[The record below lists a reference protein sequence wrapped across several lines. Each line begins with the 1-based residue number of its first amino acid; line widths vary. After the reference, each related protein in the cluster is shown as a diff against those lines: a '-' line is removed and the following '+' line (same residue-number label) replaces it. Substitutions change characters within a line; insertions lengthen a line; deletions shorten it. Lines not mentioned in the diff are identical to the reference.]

1 MENGKLAH
9 SKTAT
14 LQSNEEIE
22 KGKKFQ
28 QQGQL
33 IEATGCYHRAIELN
47 PSEIEAYQ
55 SLAAILKQQG
65 YFDEAALYYRQA
77 LELRQYSSALVVLND
92 REKVSVPTPTTNL
105 NSPFS
110 FHSLLDD
117 RRKSPAAII
126 QFKLESKNY
135 LVSLVLSERDSFD
148 REAWALPNPRSN
160 VDVDI
165 EEEVRIGLQQALT
178 AIETKNWHEAILA
191 CQKALELDPKAAQA
205 YKIMG
210 NALQRSGKAAD
221 AMNCYNKAIE
231 LQPDLAEVYA
241 SIADLYAQQKKWQ
254 QAIEH
259 YQKAILINPKLPAI
273 YRNLANVWHQVGKPR
288 KALECTYQAVTLEPE
303 KTPSEQQLILGDRL
317 CKQGKINEAIVYYR
331 RAIEANPQFAPAY
344 QKIAELF
351 EKQQHWQQATAY
363 YRRALQLSEADRNGD
378 FKGNARLFSAS
389 SEPIALL
396 PDSDRFNLRQL
407 TSIKPVQNLLKSRN
421 QNTFIDRQKRKL
433 KLDRTKPEQIL
444 VDRIREYLDKVEQNP
459 TSAGFRVNLGNLYAQ
474 QKQWEKA
481 MACYNCAIQL
491 DPNLAIAH
499 RNLAKV
505 LQYTGRQQEAIESL
519 YRALELNPEL
529 GNAQEYLQLG
539 HSFLKNGKSKTAIAC
554 YRQAIENAPNNI
566 EAYHCL
572 GEALIEQGQ
581 QQEAID
587 CYHLAIERNPQ
598 DSESYHRLAKTLV
611 ANNELI
617 HGISC
622 YRKAIELQS
631 DRFELHY
638 ELAEL
643 LTKQARWYEAVRAYY
658 QAVELNPNFPWA
670 YYYLGTVLLKIKRW
684 KKAASSFRKA
694 IELNPN
700 FLWSYYYLAE
710 ALMELEDWDGAIAI
724 CTRALQ
730 HQPDFFEASHQL
742 NQALAQKLI
751 AKIED

>member
-1 MENGKLAH
+1 MENGKLAN

-14 LQSNEEIE
+14 SRSNEEIE

-33 IEATGCYHRAIELN
+33 LEATNCYHRALELN
-47 PSEIEAYQ
+47 PLEVEAYQ

-65 YFDEAALYYRQA
+65 NFNEAALYYRQA
-77 LELRQYSSALVVLND
+77 LELKQYSSALVVLND
-92 REKVSVPTPTTNL
+92 REKVSVPTPTTKL
-105 NSPFS
+105 NQPFS
-110 FHSLLDD
+110 FHSLADD
-117 RRKSPAAII
+117 RRKLPAAII

-135 LVSLVLSERDSFD
+135 LVSLVLSERNSF
-148 REAWALPNPRSN
+148 APRSN
-160 VDVDI
+160 DDI
-165 EEEVRIGLQQALT
+165 KEEVRVCLQQALT
-178 AIETKNWHEAILA
+178 ANEAKNWHEAILA
-191 CQKALELDPKAAQA
+191 CQQALELDPKAAQA

-241 SIADLYAQQKKWQ
+241 SIAALYTQQKKWP

-273 YRNLANVWHQVGKPR
+273 YRNLANVWHQVGEPR

-303 KTPSEQQLILGDRL
+303 KTFSEQQLILGDRL
-317 CKQGKINEAIVYYR
+317 LKIGKINQAIAYYR
-331 RAIEANPQFAPAY
+331 RAIETDPQFAPAY

-351 EKQQHWQQATAY
+351 EKHQHWQQATAY
-363 YRRALQLSEADRNGD
+363 YRRALQLSEAERKGD
-378 FKGNARLFSAS
+378 FKSNDRLFSSS

-396 PDSDRFNLRQL
+396 PDSDEFNLRQL
-407 TSIKPVQNLLKSRN
+407 TSIKPVQNLLNSRN
-421 QNTFIDRQKRKL
+421 QSTPTDRQIKKL
-433 KLDRTKPEQIL
+433 KLDRAKPEQIL
-444 VDRIREYLDKVEQNP
+444 IDRIKEYLDKVEQNP
-459 TSAGFRVNLGNLYAQ
+459 NSASLRVNLGNLYAQ
-474 QKQWEKA
+474 QKRWEKA
-481 MACYNCAIQL
+481 LACYDSAIQI
-491 DPNLAIAH
+491 DPSLAIAH

-505 LQYTGRQQEAIESL
+505 LQYTGKQQEAIESL
-519 YRALELNPEL
+519 YRALELDPKL
-529 GNAQEYLQLG
+529 GNAEEYLQLG

-554 YRQAIENAPNNI
+554 YRQAIKNAPKII

-572 GEALIEQGQ
+572 GEILIEQGQ

-587 CYHLAIERNPQ
+587 CYYLAIEQNPQ
-598 DSESYHRLAKTLV
+598 DGESYHRLAKTLV
-611 ANNELI
+611 ANNESI
-617 HGISC
+617 HAISC
-622 YRKAIELQS
+622 YRQAIELQG
-631 DRFELHY
+631 DRFEFHY

-643 LTKQARWYEAVRAYY
+643 LTKQARWYEAVRSYY
-658 QAVELNPNFPWA
+658 QAIELNPNFPWA
-670 YYYLGTVLLKIKRW
+670 HYYLGTVLLKIKRW
-684 KKAASSFRKA
+684 KKAASSFSKA

-710 ALMELEDWDGAIAI
+710 ALIELEDWDGAIAI